1 MKKNEKRSNLVDP
14 LKEQLTKLSTLN
26 LLLWI
31 HQYSSIFKIQCGIVK
46 LTIFADNSQN
56 IFDRG
61 PLF

>member
-1 MKKNEKRSNLVDP
+1 MKKNEKRSNLADP

-31 HQYSSIFKIQCGIVK
+31 HQCSSIFKIQCGIVK
-46 LTIFADNSQN
+46 LTIFVDNSQN